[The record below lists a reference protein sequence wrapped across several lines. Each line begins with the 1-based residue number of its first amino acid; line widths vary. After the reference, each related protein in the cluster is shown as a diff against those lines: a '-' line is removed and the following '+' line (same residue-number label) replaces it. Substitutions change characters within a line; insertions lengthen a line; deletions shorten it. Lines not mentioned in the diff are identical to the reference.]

1 MNTLTLKGFTAELIS
16 MNEKPAIQFSWKGQ
30 KAWYDFQD
38 DAWGMLK
45 GMISAQKVQWD
56 TLKEMFADFISEVRT
71 SLETH
76 NEVQPALD
84 TIEDIRAAGF
94 ARKDAL
100 QAEYAHAAAQNPAD
114 LVLLKSIQSEYKKI
128 TGQISGINR
137 LKVYLGYSNER
148 GVADQVRN
156 SGERR
161 HLHERYVEMHQ
172 ELKEMLLVA

>member
-16 MNEKPAIQFSWKGQ
+16 MNEKPAIQFSWKNQ
-30 KAWYDFQD
+30 IAWYGIED
-38 DAWGMLK
+38 DAWGMLQ
-45 GMISAQKVQWD
+45 GMISSQKALWIE
-56 TLKEMFADFISEVRT
+56 LKEIFADFIVEVKA
-71 SLETH
+71 SLETL
-76 NEVQPALD
+76 EEQPA
-84 TIEDIRAAGF
+84 IEDIRAAGF

-100 QAEYAHAAAQNPAD
+100 QAEYAQAAAQNTAD
-114 LVLLKSIQSEYKKI
+114 LVLLKEIQTEYKKI